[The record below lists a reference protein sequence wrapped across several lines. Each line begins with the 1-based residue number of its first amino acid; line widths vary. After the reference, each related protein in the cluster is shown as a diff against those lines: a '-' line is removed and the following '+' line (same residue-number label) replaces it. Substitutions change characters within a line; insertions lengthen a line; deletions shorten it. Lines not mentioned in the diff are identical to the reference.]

1 MSTRTTRPGE
11 ALGRWNKCSSRIG
24 IVVLALAAGMAL
36 GTARASAADPVKIGL
51 LGDQSGPTSD
61 LGGMGSVLAARMA
74 AADFGGT
81 VQGRPIEIVTADFN
95 FKPDVAA
102 AIARR
107 WFDVEGV
114 SAITDLPSTP
124 AALAVQEIAR
134 QKSRVVIVTSA
145 SSNDLTGRAC
155 NPYTVHWSDDNVAIA
170 NSTAKAII
178 QGGGRDWFFL
188 TADFG
193 FGHAMQEAATAV
205 IKANG
210 GNVLGAAVHPVGTAD
225 FSSYLLAAKASKA
238 QVVGLASVGGDTV
251 NAINQAYEFALTKS
265 GQKLAGLMIFITD
278 MHAIGLEHAQG
289 MYVTSEFYWN
299 QNDIARAWS
308 QRFFAQYHRMPTRPQ
323 ASTYAAVTQ
332 YLRAVAVVGPADAAA
347 VVRQMKAMPAD
358 FFGHPATIRA
368 DGRVM
373 YDLTLYQVRRPGEA
387 EGEWDLYQP
396 VRTIPAGEAFLP
408 LDREHC
414 DFH

>member
-1 MSTRTTRPGE
+1 M
-11 ALGRWNKCSSRIG
+11 
-24 IVVLALAAGMAL
+24 VMLALATGVALATVRAG
-36 GTARASAADPVKIGL
+36 AAEPVKIGL
-51 LGDQSGPTSD
+51 LGDQSGTTSD
-61 LGGMGSVLAARMA
+61 ASGMGSVVAARMA
-74 AADFGGT
+74 AADFGGA
-81 VQGRPIEIVTADFN
+81 VQGRPIEIIAADFN

-134 QKSRVVIVTSA
+134 QKQRVVMVTAA
-145 SSNDLTGRAC
+145 SSNDLTGRTC
-155 NPYTVHWSDDNVAIA
+155 NPYTVHWADDNVAIA

-178 QGGGRDWFFL
+178 QGGGQNWFFL

-193 FGHAMQEAATAV
+193 FGHAMQTAAADV

-210 GNVLGAAVHPVGTAD
+210 GNVLGAAVHPVGTSD
-225 FSSYLLAAKASKA
+225 FSSYLLAAMASKA
-238 QVVGLASVGGDTV
+238 QVVGLASVGNDTV
-251 NAINQAYEFALTKS
+251 NAINQAYEFGLTKG
-265 GQKLAGLMIFITD
+265 GQKLAGLVVFITD
-278 MHAIGLEHAQG
+278 VHAIGLEHAQG
-289 MYVTSEFYWN
+289 LNITSGFYWN
-299 QNDIARAWS
+299 QNEIARAWS
-308 QRFFAQYHRMPTRPQ
+308 QRFFAQHHRMPTRVQ
-323 ASTYAAVTQ
+323 ASTYAAVLQ
-332 YLRAVAVVGPADAAA
+332 YLRAVAVVGPVDAAA
-347 VVRQMKAMPAD
+347 VVRQMKAMPVD
-358 FFGHPATIRA
+358 FFGHPASIRA

-373 YDLTLYQVRRPGEA
+373 YDLTLYQVRRPGEN

-396 VRTIPAGEAFLP
+396 VRTVPAAEAFLP